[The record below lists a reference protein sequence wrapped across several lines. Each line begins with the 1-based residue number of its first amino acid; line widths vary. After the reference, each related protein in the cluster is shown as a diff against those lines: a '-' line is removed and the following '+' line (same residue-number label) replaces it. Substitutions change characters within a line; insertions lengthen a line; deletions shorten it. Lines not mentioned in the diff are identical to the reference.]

1 MSTETRKF
9 QTLELN
15 QKYRVQ
21 NYTETYD
28 GEYGE
33 YRMLLVS
40 EEEKSDETFK
50 LYTTPLL
57 LKYIDTNKIPHEGF
71 SFIVKEKKGNKYP
84 LIEGYEQERNWI
96 LFK

>member
-1 MSTETRKF
+1 MDTEIRKF
-9 QTLELN
+9 QSLELN

-21 NYTETYD
+21 NYTKTYD
-28 GEYGE
+28 SKYGE
-33 YRMLLVS
+33 YRILLVS
-40 EEEKSDETFK
+40 EEKSDETFK

-84 LIEGYEQERNWI
+84 LIEGYEQEINWI
-96 LFK
+96 L